1 MCSSSANIRAVTHI
15 DPAGLMDSLQIVVLA
30 IVQGITEFLPISSSG
45 HLILIPFFTDWPDQ
59 GLEFDLAVHIGTL
72 TAIVAY
78 FRKTLA
84 AMARDFVLSVV
95 QRREVGDSRLA
106 WAVLFGTIPAGLV
119 GLLFRHDIETTLR
132 SPWVVACTTV
142 FYALLLLVADRCR
155 GARDERS
162 IGWLDVVVIGCAQA
176 LSLVPG
182 TSRSGVTMTAGLFRN
197 LSREAAARFSFL
209 LAVPVMTAAGLADLA
224 GYGAESASGPAD
236 TRAIVLGLA
245 LSAITGFACI
255 HYFLK
260 WLTRFGMVPYVVYR
274 LALGTILFVLLV
286 R

>member
-1 MCSSSANIRAVTHI
+1 
-15 DPAGLMDSLQIVVLA
+15 MDSLQIVVLA

-45 HLILIPFFTDWPDQ
+45 HLILVPYFTNWPDQ
-59 GLEFDLAVHIGTL
+59 GLDFDLAVHIGTL

-84 AMARDFVLSVV
+84 AMARDWARSVA
-95 QRREVGDSRLA
+95 QRRQVGESRLA
-106 WAVLFGTIPAGLV
+106 WAVLFGTIPAGIV

-132 SPWVVACTTV
+132 SPFVVACTTV
-142 FYALLLLVADRCR
+142 GYALLLFAADRQR
-155 GARDERS
+155 GSRDEHS
-162 IGWLDVVVIGCAQA
+162 IGWLDVAVIGCAQA
-176 LSLVPG
+176 LALVPG

-209 LAVPVMTAAGLADLA
+209 LAVPVMTAAGLAELA
-224 GYGAESASGPAD
+224 GYAGESAAGPVD

-245 LSAITGFACI
+245 VSAVTGFACI

-260 WLTRFGMVPYVVYR
+260 WLTRFGMLPYVIYR
-274 LALGTILFVLLV
+274 LVLGAVLFFLVL
-286 R
+286 

>member
-1 MCSSSANIRAVTHI
+1 
-15 DPAGLMDSLQIVVLA
+15 MDSLQIVVLA

-45 HLILIPFFTDWPDQ
+45 HLILVPFFADWPDQ
-59 GLEFDLAVHIGTL
+59 GLEFDVAVHIGTL
-72 TAIVAY
+72 TAIVVY

-84 AMARDFVLSVV
+84 AMARDFVLSVIE
-95 QRREVGDSRLA
+95 RREVGESRLA
-106 WAVLFGTIPAGLV
+106 WAVLVGTIPAGVV

-142 FYALLLLVADRCR
+142 FYALLLLIADRRR
-155 GARDERS
+155 GTRDERS

-209 LAVPVMTAAGLADLA
+209 LAVPVMAATGLADFL
-224 GYGAESASGPAD
+224 GYTGEPAAGPAD
-236 TRAIVLGLA
+236 TRAIVLGLV
-245 LSAITGFACI
+245 LSAATGFACI

-260 WLTRFGMVPYVVYR
+260 WLTRFGMLPYVIYR
-274 LALGTILFVLLV
+274 LALGAVLFVVLS

>member
-1 MCSSSANIRAVTHI
+1 
-15 DPAGLMDSLQIVVLA
+15 MDSLQIVVLA

-59 GLEFDLAVHIGTL
+59 GLAFDIAVHIGTL

-84 AMARDFVLSVV
+84 AMARDWVLSIA
-95 QRREVGDSRLA
+95 QRREVGESRLA

-142 FYALLLLVADRCR
+142 VYALLLLVADRCR
-155 GARDERS
+155 GARNERS
-162 IGWLDVVVIGCAQA
+162 IGWLDVVIIGCAQA

-209 LAVPVMTAAGLADLA
+209 LAVPVMTAVGLADLA
-224 GYGAESASGPAD
+224 GYGGASASGPSDA
-236 TRAIVLGLA
+236 RAIVLGLA
-245 LSAITGFACI
+245 LSAVTGFACI

-260 WLTRFGMVPYVVYR
+260 WLTRFGMLPYVIYR
-274 LALGTILFVLLV
+274 LALGAVLFTVLL

>member
-1 MCSSSANIRAVTHI
+1 
-15 DPAGLMDSLQIVVLA
+15 MDSLQIVVLA

-45 HLILIPFFTDWPDQ
+45 HLILVPYFTNWPDQ

-78 FRKTLA
+78 FRRTLA
-84 AMARDFVLSVV
+84 VMARDWVSSVKE
-95 QRREVGDSRLA
+95 RREIGDSRLA
-106 WAVLFGTIPAGLV
+106 WAVLFGTIPAGLA

-132 SPWVVACTTV
+132 SPFVVACTTV
-142 FYALLLLVADRCR
+142 GYALLLLVADRSR
-155 GARDERS
+155 GTRDERS
-162 IGWLDVVVIGCAQA
+162 IGWVDVVVIGCAQA
-176 LSLVPG
+176 LALVPG

-209 LAVPVMTAAGLADLA
+209 LAVPVMTAAGLAEVIGYA
-224 GYGAESASGPAD
+224 GESPGGPVD

-245 LSAITGFACI
+245 VSAVTGFACI

-260 WLTRFGMVPYVVYR
+260 WLTRFGMLPYVIYR
-274 LALGTILFVLLV
+274 LILGAILFVLVL
-286 R
+286 